1 MNKKQRRLFE
11 IEWNEKVELVKKF
24 VKDGMPINEAKR
36 ISGLDQLLRVS

>member
-11 IEWNEKVELVKKF
+11 IQWNEKVELVKKL
-24 VKDGMPINEAKR
+24 VKDEMPINTAKR